1 MKKRFYLGRLSFA
14 LWQTLLFSFLS
25 LLTTAQSIQTNRYE
39 LEQKNSDQEFILVS
53 MQAEGIALIRDMEK
67 YKDGKQLWQLI
78 RVDTTLQEVW
88 SMELDIENRLR
99 LVGYEYK
106 DNHIYLLFRSGEHEA
121 SDLTLFT
128 IHIGSQEIRRYTIKQ
143 ELSFK
148 VTHFSALAS
157 SVALG
162 GYVSNEPAILLYNLE
177 NEKAKIV
184 PGFFISDTELLDL
197 RVNTNNTFN
206 TVITDRNN
214 KQTQK
219 LILKTFDASGAM
231 LIEDIIEVDEKRTI
245 LSGMTSTLI
254 NDELLLVGTW
264 TVGNSK
270 LASGIYTTLIDPFS
284 EQPINYYDFG
294 QLQHFLDYQKD
305 KRILTLKERSLIANK
320 AGEIPDFK
328 TYAIP
333 MRLEEQPTGFALL
346 TEVYQPS
353 SSINTNPYWN
363 NNYGLPYAGYS
374 PYGYN
379 PFMNRYYNTPYQ
391 FNNPQTSETKM
402 LHASLSLFDLKGKLL
417 NDYGLKLEDK
427 KAAGLEQTSDFIFY
441 GDHIALAYKKEKELI
456 INTAKPDGVVTPETL
471 VTQLEETAIIRHDSN
486 NNSLIRSWY
495 KNIFFVSGYQNIKDK
510 SGKTEDHTRF
520 VFYINK
526 IEVH

>member
-1 MKKRFYLGRLSFA
+1 MKKRFDISLPYAA
-14 LWQTLLFSFLS
+14 LWQTLLVS
-25 LLTTAQSIQTNRYE
+25 LCSIVVSAQSIQTARLE
-39 LEQKNSDQEFILVS
+39 REQKNNDQEFILVS

-67 YKDGKQLWQLI
+67 YKDGKQLWQVI

-88 SMELDIENRLR
+88 SLELDIENRLR

-121 SDLTLFT
+121 SDLTLFM
-128 IHIGSQEIRRYTIKQ
+128 IHIGSQNIKRYTIKQ

-162 GYVSNEPAILLYNLE
+162 GYVSNEPAILLYDLE
-177 NEKAKIV
+177 SEKARIV

-206 TVITDRNN
+206 TVIIDRNN
-214 KQTQK
+214 KQTK
-219 LILKTFDASGAM
+219 NLILKTFDASGAM
-231 LIEDIIEVDEKRTI
+231 LMEDIMEIDAQRTI
-245 LSGMTSTLI
+245 LSGISSTLI

-264 TVGNSK
+264 TLGNSK
-270 LASGIYTTLIDPFS
+270 LASGIYTTLIDPFA
-284 EQPINYYDFG
+284 QQTINYYDFG
-294 QLQHFLDYQKD
+294 QLQHFLDYQKE
-305 KRILTLKERSLIANK
+305 KRIATLKERSLVANK
-320 AGEIPDFK
+320 IGEIPDFK

-333 MRLEEQPTGFALL
+333 LRLEEQPTGFALL
-346 TEVYQPS
+346 TEVYLPATS
-353 SSINTNPYWN
+353 LNTNPYWN

-391 FNNPQTSETKM
+391 FNNPQTGETKM
-402 LHASLSLFDLKGKLL
+402 LHASLSLFDMQGKLL
-417 NDYGLKLEDK
+417 SDYGLKLEDK
-427 KAAGLEQTSDFIFY
+427 KSQGLEQTSDFIFY

-456 INTAKPDGVVTPETL
+456 INNSKPDGVIVSETL
-471 VTQLEETAIIRHDSN
+471 STQLEESAFVRHDSN

-495 KNIFFVSGYQNIKDK
+495 KNVFFVSGYQNIKDK
-510 SGKTEDHTRF
+510 SGKVEDPTRF

-526 IEVH
+526 IEIH